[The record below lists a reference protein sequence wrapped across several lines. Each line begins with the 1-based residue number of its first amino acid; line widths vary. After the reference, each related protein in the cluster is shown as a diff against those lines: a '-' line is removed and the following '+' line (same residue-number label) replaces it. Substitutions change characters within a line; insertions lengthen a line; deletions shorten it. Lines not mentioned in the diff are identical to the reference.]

1 MAKQTSVV
9 KQTIPILR
17 KYYST
22 KMSQL
27 TLAMGMEPEDY
38 LWDRIKQKWS
48 LAKIFLELRAIA
60 KKYQLPMMTERGLRL
75 WVDKINKKKH

>member
-1 MAKQTSVV
+1 MAKQTATV
-9 KQTIPILR
+9 KQVPIFR

-27 TLAMGMEPEDY
+27 TLAIGMEPEDY
-38 LWDRIKQKWS
+38 LVDRLKQKWS

-60 KKYQLPMMTERGLRL
+60 KKFGLDMMTERGLRL
-75 WVDKINKKKH
+75 WVDKVNKKKR